1 MSEGFPVPPALTGLV
16 DAHVNEPQ
24 KPVLIR
30 PRSWRSALSDVEP
43 SVLAVLD
50 DDAVS
55 RPSQKTPGDRL
66 VDRAGVGDLLDRA
79 DLADDLA
86 LLRAFLAVQAW
97 GAGVTGTRT
106 LRHTARAF
114 AHREQLV
121 SALRTSAERLREAD
135 GAVALAEAYD
145 GWRCPGV
152 GPSFFTKW
160 FAYAGRRVGRDWQ
173 PLILD
178 DRVYRALNTTL
189 DVRLVDLAGSRSR
202 AARYRA
208 YVEAVHDWARALGA
222 PAERL
227 EWVLFLDNGRAETPS
242 DR

>member
-1 MSEGFPVPPALTGLV
+1 MSERYPVPPALSGLV
-16 DAHVNEPQ
+16 DAHVGEPQ

-30 PRSWRSALSDVEP
+30 PRSWRSALPDVEP
-43 SVLAVLD
+43 GILAVLD

-55 RPSQKTPGDRL
+55 SASERTQGDRL
-66 VDRAGVGDLLDRA
+66 VDRAGVGGLLDGA
-79 DLADDLA
+79 DLADEVSV
-86 LLRAFLAVQAW
+86 LRAFLAVQAW
-97 GAGVTGTRT
+97 GAGTTGTRT

-121 SALRTSAERLREAD
+121 GALRTSAELLRDAD
-135 GAVALAEAYD
+135 ATVALADAYD

-160 FAYAGRRVGRDWQ
+160 FAYAGRRADRDWQ

-208 YVEAVHDWARALGA
+208 YVEAVHDWARVLGA

-227 EWVLFLDNGRAETPS
+227 ELVLFRDNGSAGS
-242 DR
+242 VSGQ

>member
-1 MSEGFPVPPALTGLV
+1 MSEGFELPPALAGLV

-24 KPVLIR
+24 KSVLIR
-30 PRSWRSALSDVEP
+30 PRSWRSALLDVERG
-43 SVLAVLD
+43 VLAVLD

-55 RPSQKTPGDRL
+55 RPSQSTPGDRL
-66 VDRAGVGDLLDRA
+66 VDREGVHGLLDRT
-79 DLADDLA
+79 DLADEES

-114 AHREQLV
+114 AHRERLL
-121 SALRTSAERLREAD
+121 SALRTSAERLRDAD
-135 GAVALAEAYD
+135 GTAALAEAYD

-160 FAYAGRRVGRDWQ
+160 FAYAGRRADRDWQ

-208 YVEAVHDWARALGA
+208 YVEAVHDWGRTLGV

-227 EWVLFLDNGRAETPS
+227 EWVLFRDNGRASSVPS
-242 DR
+242 R

>member
-1 MSEGFPVPPALTGLV
+1 MSDGYPVPPALAGLV
-16 DAHVNEPQ
+16 DARANEQQ

-30 PRSWRSALSDVEP
+30 SPSWRTALPDVEP
-43 SVLAVLD
+43 GVLAVLD

-55 RPSQKTPGDRL
+55 RPSQRTTGDRL
-66 VDRAGVGDLLDRA
+66 VDREGVDSLLDRT
-79 DLADDLA
+79 DLADEVS

-114 AHREQLV
+114 AHREQFV
-121 SALRTSAERLREAD
+121 GALRTSAERLRDAVD
-135 GAVALAEAYD
+135 TVALAEAYD

-160 FAYAGRRVGRDWQ
+160 FAYAGRRAGRDWQ
-173 PLILD
+173 PLMLD

-208 YVEAVHDWARALGA
+208 YVQAVHDWARALGV
-222 PAERL
+222 PAERV
-227 EWVLFLDNGRAETPS
+227 EWVLFRDNGRTVTTS
-242 DR
+242 GQ

>member
-1 MSEGFPVPPALTGLV
+1 VSEGFELPPALGGLV

-24 KPVLIR
+24 KSVLIR
-30 PRSWRSALSDVEP
+30 PRSWRSALLDVEP
-43 SVLAVLD
+43 GVLAVLD

-55 RPSQKTPGDRL
+55 RPSQSTPGDRL
-66 VDRAGVGDLLDRA
+66 VDREGVHGLLDRT
-79 DLADDLA
+79 DLADEVS

-106 LRHTARAF
+106 LLHTARAF
-114 AHREQLV
+114 AHREQLL
-121 SALRTSAERLREAD
+121 SALRTSTERLRDAD
-135 GAVALAEAYD
+135 GTAALVGTYD

-160 FAYAGRRVGRDWQ
+160 FAYAGRRADRNWQ

-208 YVEAVHDWARALGA
+208 YVEAVHDWGRTLDV

-227 EWVLFLDNGRAETPS
+227 EWVLFWDNGRATSAPS
-242 DR
+242 R

>member
-1 MSEGFPVPPALTGLV
+1 MSERYPVPPALSGLV
-16 DAHVNEPQ
+16 DAHVGESQ

-30 PRSWRSALSDVEP
+30 PGSWRSALPDVEP
-43 SVLAVLD
+43 GILAVLD

-55 RPSQKTPGDRL
+55 CPSQSGTGDRL
-66 VDRAGVGDLLDRA
+66 VDREGVGDLLDRA
-79 DLADDLA
+79 DLTDDAA

-97 GAGVTGTRT
+97 GAGTTGTRT

-121 SALRTSAERLREAD
+121 GALRTSAERLRVAD
-135 GAVALAEAYD
+135 GTAALAEAYG

-152 GPSFFTKW
+152 GPSLFTKW
-160 FAYAGRRVGRDWQ
+160 FAYAGRRPGRDWQ

-208 YVEAVHDWARALGA
+208 YVQAVHDWARALGV
-222 PAERL
+222 PAERV
-227 EWVLFLDNGRAETPS
+227 EWVLFRDNGRTVTTS
-242 DR
+242 GQ

>member
-1 MSEGFPVPPALTGLV
+1 VSERYPVPPALSGLV
-16 DAHVNEPQ
+16 DAHVDEPQ

-30 PRSWRSALSDVEP
+30 PRSWRSALPDVEP
-43 SVLAVLD
+43 GVVAVLD

-55 RPSQKTPGDRL
+55 RPSESGPGDRL
-66 VDRAGVGDLLDRA
+66 VDREGVGDLLDRA
-79 DLADDLA
+79 DLADEVS

-97 GAGVTGTRT
+97 GAGTTGTRT

-114 AHREQLV
+114 ALRELV
-121 SALRTSAERLREAD
+121 GSALRTSAERLRDAD
-135 GAVALAEAYD
+135 GTAALAEAYG

-160 FAYAGRRVGRDWQ
+160 FAYAGRRAGRVWQ

-208 YVEAVHDWARALGA
+208 YVEAVHAWARALDV

-227 EWVLFLDNGRAETPS
+227 EWVLFRDNGRAAS
-242 DR
+242 VSGR

>member
-1 MSEGFPVPPALTGLV
+1 MSEVFEVPPALAGLV
-16 DAHVNEPQ
+16 DAHVTEPQ

-30 PRSWRSALSDVEP
+30 PRSWRSALLDVEQ

-55 RPSQKTPGDRL
+55 RPSQSTAGDRL
-66 VDRAGVGDLLDRA
+66 VDREGVHGLLDRT
-79 DLADDLA
+79 DLADEVS
-86 LLRAFLAVQAW
+86 LLRGFLAVQAW

-114 AHREQLV
+114 AHREQLL
-121 SALRTSAERLREAD
+121 SALRTSAERLRDAN
-135 GAVALAEAYD
+135 GTGVLAEAYD

-160 FAYAGRRVGRDWQ
+160 FAYAGRRAGRDWQ

-178 DRVYRALNTTL
+178 DRVYRPLKTTL

-208 YVEAVHDWARALGA
+208 YVETVHEWARTLGV

-227 EWVLFLDNGRAETPS
+227 EWVLFRDNGRATSVPS
-242 DR
+242 Q

>member
-1 MSEGFPVPPALTGLV
+1 M
-16 DAHVNEPQ
+16 NEPQ

-30 PRSWRSALSDVEP
+30 PWSWRSALLDIDP
-43 SVLAVLD
+43 GVLAVFD

-55 RPSQKTPGDRL
+55 RPSQSTPGDRL
-66 VDRAGVGDLLDRA
+66 VDREAVHGLLDGT
-79 DLADDLA
+79 DLADDVA

-114 AHREQLV
+114 AHRAQLL
-121 SALRTSAERLREAD
+121 SALRTSVERLRDAN
-135 GAVALAEAYD
+135 GTAALAEAYD

-160 FAYAGRRVGRDWQ
+160 FAYAGRRAGRDWQ

-208 YVEAVHDWARALGA
+208 YVEAVHDWSRTLGV

-227 EWVLFLDNGRAETPS
+227 EWVLFRDNGSAASEPGP
-242 DR
+242 